1 MSGFEFPPNA
11 ASDSQFTRSEP
22 LITPEDFRLRYLF
35 GIDLTDEHGNEIP
48 REVFQQQIN
57 AAVSYFEHK
66 LDIIIHPT
74 KFVERY
80 DYRAVDYIEFNFLQ
94 LKKRP
99 LSSVE
104 LIKAKFPNNRDL
116 VEYPKDWYT
125 IDKEG
130 SQVQLV
136 PIEGTF
142 SGLIITQ
149 GGSYLPQIY
158 GTRQY
163 WPHLF
168 EITYTAG
175 FDNDC
180 IPSILNEM
188 IGLQAALSVF
198 EILGDITLGPGVQS
212 ESVSID
218 GASTSKNLSSSA
230 MYSVYGSRIENY
242 RRKLEDYTKTLKKY
256 YSGLNFV
263 VS

>member
-1 MSGFEFPPNA
+1 MSFEFPPN
-11 ASDSQFTRSEP
+11 SDSAPQFSKSQP
-22 LITPEDFRLRYLF
+22 LLTVEDLKTRYLF
-35 GIDLTDEHGNEIP
+35 GIDLTDQDGNPMPKEIFEH
-48 REVFQQQIN
+48 QIK
-57 AAVSYFEHK
+57 AAVSYVEHK
-66 LDIIIHPT
+66 LDLIIMPQ

-80 DYRAVDYIEFNFLQ
+80 DYRAIDYIEFNFIQ

-116 VEYPKDWYT
+116 VSYPPEWYT
-125 IDKEG
+125 LEKEA

-168 EITYTAG
+168 EIHYTAG
-175 FDNDC
+175 FDADC
-180 IPSILNEM
+180 IPTLINEM
-188 IGLQAALSVF
+188 IGLQAAISSF
-198 EILGDITLGPGVQS
+198 EILGDIALGPGVAS
-212 ESVSID
+212 EAVGID
-218 GASTSKNLSSSA
+218 GVSASKNLTASA
-230 MYSVYGSRIENY
+230 MYSTFSARIESY
-242 RRKLEDYTKTLKKY
+242 RKKLDEFTKITQKY
-256 YSGLNFV
+256 YSGFAFTV
-263 VS
+263 A